1 MNVPRKEFGI
11 HKVPVKAMV
20 CKKCGKELLPDSKF
34 CLYCGEP
41 VSEEKPPKFNENK
54 KRPKAKFW
62 LLGAAAMLFTA
73 GLLIAVFFAD
83 IAIWFERNVL
93 PPEALMAKAF
103 ASVAQDAGIGEIGDS
118 FSPGAPHRY
127 TVGIYVDEDILDVLS
142 ATEGDSAWIT
152 DLNLQLLTGKA
163 DELTRT
169 KMSLRLKEESIV
181 SLDVIEDA
189 EKAWLGVPELNER
202 YLEIGKENLNTEQ
215 INDLKDKMPSKKE
228 FMQLLRTYGNILFD
242 SIHGVTKKNAT
253 LKLEGIHQDVL
264 QLTATVRPEDYRKA
278 LSRMAQELKEDE
290 TAEELFAAL
299 AGENALT
306 EAVSRLEELAQT
318 GGQELQ
324 LITYLDDRNKLIG
337 LELKNGN
344 TLFYW
349 AQAEKSDKY
358 ASRLACGELVL
369 TGSGTCSGEKKT
381 GEHTLS
387 VKGKKVLTYKLKNF
401 AINKKGFTGALIF
414 PIDGASLGGDMPGLA
429 GFSLELRQKTVA
441 GTEVLSFSF
450 AVEEKALFGLTF
462 TAEKAKDFSAEPP
475 AAVISIEEAD
485 TVEAWAENLDWSSIL
500 QRLVDAGVPIDAMGS
515 LEE

>member
-1 MNVPRKEFGI
+1 MS
-11 HKVPVKAMV
+11 VKAMD
-20 CKKCGKELLPDSKF
+20 CKKCGKELTPDSKF

-41 VSEEKPPKFNENK
+41 VVEEKPPKFNENK
-54 KRPKAKFW
+54 KKGKARYW
-62 LLGAAAMLFTA
+62 LIGAAAMLFTA

-103 ASVAQDAGIGEIGDS
+103 ASVAQDAGLGEIGDS
-118 FSPGAPHRY
+118 FYPGVPYRY
-127 TVGIYVDEDILDVLS
+127 TAGIYVDEDILDLLS
-142 ATEGDSAWIT
+142 AAEGDSAWIT

-181 SLDVIEDA
+181 SMDVIQNA

-202 YLEIGKENLNTEQ
+202 YLEIGKENLNTQQ
-215 INDLKDKMPSKKE
+215 INELKDKIPSDKE
-228 FMQLLRTYGNILFD
+228 FMQMLRTYGSILFD
-242 SIHGVTKKNAT
+242 SIHDVTKKNADIN
-253 LKLEGIHQDVL
+253 LEGIHQNVL

-290 TAEELFAAL
+290 TAEELLVAL
-299 AGENALT
+299 AGENALA
-306 EAVSRLEELAQT
+306 EAVSKLEDLAQT

-349 AQAEKSDKY
+349 AQAEKSGRY

-387 VKGKKVLTYKLKNF
+387 VKGKKILTYKLKNF
-401 AINKKGFTGALIF
+401 AVNKKGFSGALIF
-414 PIDGASLGGDMPGLA
+414 PIDGASLGGGVPGLA
-429 GFSLELRQKTVA
+429 EFSLELSQETVA
-441 GTEVLSFSF
+441 ETEVLSFRF
-450 AVEEKALFGLTF
+450 VVGERALLGLTF
-462 TAEKAKDFSAEPP
+462 TAEKAKDFSADPP
-475 AAVISIEEAD
+475 DAVVSIEEAD
-485 TVEAWAENLDWSSIL
+485 TVEAWAEDLDWSSIL
-500 QRLVDAGVPIDAMGS
+500 QRLMDAGVPIGAMGS
-515 LEE
+515 MEE